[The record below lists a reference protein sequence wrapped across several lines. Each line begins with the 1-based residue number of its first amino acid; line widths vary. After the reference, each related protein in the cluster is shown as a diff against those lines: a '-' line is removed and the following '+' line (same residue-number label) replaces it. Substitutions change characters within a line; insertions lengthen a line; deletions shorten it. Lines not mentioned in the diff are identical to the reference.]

1 MTPVKKTTKIVEEAV
16 KAAEAVKTV
25 EAVKAV
31 EKAVEAKEQKKA
43 AVKKEAAPKKA
54 PAKKEAAPKKT
65 AAKKE
70 AAPEASVM
78 IEFAGKQFAAKKIL
92 DKATK
97 AYKAAHKGA
106 AIKTIE
112 IYVKPEESVAY
123 YVVNGEGSDDFK
135 INL

>member
-1 MTPVKKTTKIVEEAV
+1 MSDEEKNVPLSADDT
-16 KAAEAVKTV
+16 AQAETDAG
-25 EAVKAV
+25 
-31 EKAVEAKEQKKA
+31 Q
-43 AVKKEAAPKKA
+43 
-54 PAKKEAAPKKT
+54 EAAPKKT
-65 AAKKE
+65 TAKKE

-92 DKATK
+92 DMATK
-97 AYKAAHKGA
+97 AYKAAHKGV